1 MGPEGIEPS
10 NDGLE
15 PSSLP
20 LAYGPPNYEKQ
31 DNILSFTTCNL
42 YRKDMKF

>member
-1 MGPEGIEPS
+1 MGPEGIEPP

-20 LAYGPPNYEKQ
+20 LAYGPHANK
-31 DNILSFTTCNL
+31 
-42 YRKDMKF
+42 K